1 MSFLFLL
8 IILLR
13 QIQNDEKCYKKI
25 MIRVYY
31 NQKCTVCN
39 IEISHYKKKNI
50 SNLIWVDIN
59 TPSKDL
65 KILGKS
71 HKEMMRRLHVVD
83 DKTIYYGA
91 SAFIVLWSNLPNYRL
106 LSKILNVPIIF
117 QVFNIFYEFIA
128 FLLFIKNNR
137 GLS

>member
-1 MSFLFLL
+1 
-8 IILLR
+8 
-13 QIQNDEKCYKKI
+13 

-39 IEISHYKKKNI
+39 IEISHYKKKKV

-59 TPSKDL
+59 SPSDDL
-65 KILGKS
+65 KMLGKS

-83 DKTIYYGA
+83 GETIYSGA
-91 SAFIVLWSNLPNYRL
+91 SAFIVLWSNLPNYKL
-106 LSKILNVPIIF
+106 LSKIFNLPIIF
-117 QVFNIFYEFIA
+117 QVFSICYEFIA

-137 GLS
+137 GLT

>member
-1 MSFLFLL
+1 
-8 IILLR
+8 
-13 QIQNDEKCYKKI
+13 

-31 NQKCTVCN
+31 NQKCNVCN

-83 DKTIYYGA
+83 DKTIYSGA
-91 SAFIVLWSNLPNYRL
+91 SAFIVLWSNLPNYKL
-106 LSKILNVPIIF
+106 LSKILNAPIIF

-137 GLS
+137 GLT

>member
-1 MSFLFLL
+1 
-8 IILLR
+8 
-13 QIQNDEKCYKKI
+13 

-50 SNLIWVDIN
+50 ANLIWVDIN
-59 TPSKDL
+59 SPSKDL

-83 DKTIYYGA
+83 DKTIYSGA
-91 SAFIVLWSNLPNYRL
+91 NAFIVLWSNIPNYKL
-106 LSKILNVPIIF
+106 LSKILNLPIIF
-117 QVFNIFYEFIA
+117 QVFNILYEFIA

-137 GLS
+137 GLT

>member
-1 MSFLFLL
+1 
-8 IILLR
+8 
-13 QIQNDEKCYKKI
+13 
-25 MIRVYY
+25 MIKVFY

-59 TPSKDL
+59 SPSEDL

-83 DKTIYYGA
+83 DEIIYSGA
-91 SAFIVLWSNLPNYRL
+91 SAFIVLWSNLPNYKL
-106 LSKILNVPIIF
+106 LSKILNLPIIF

>member
-1 MSFLFLL
+1 
-8 IILLR
+8 
-13 QIQNDEKCYKKI
+13 

-50 SNLIWVDIN
+50 PNVIWVDIN
-59 TPSKDL
+59 SPSEDL
-65 KILGKS
+65 KFLRKS
-71 HKEMMRRLHVVD
+71 YKEMMRRLHVVD
-83 DKTIYYGA
+83 DKTIYSGA
-91 SAFIVLWSNLPNYRL
+91 RAFIILWSNIPNYKL
-106 LSKILNVPIIF
+106 LSKTLNLPIIF

-137 GLS
+137 GLG

>member
-1 MSFLFLL
+1 
-8 IILLR
+8 
-13 QIQNDEKCYKKI
+13 
-25 MIRVYY
+25 MIRIYY

-39 IEISHYKKKNI
+39 IEISHYKKKNV

-59 TPSKDL
+59 SPSEDL
-65 KILGKS
+65 KLLGKS

-83 DKTIYYGA
+83 GKTIYSVA
-91 SAFIVLWSNLPNYRL
+91 IAFIILCGHLPNYKL
-106 LSKILNVPIIF
+106 LSKILNFPIIF

-137 GLS
+137 SLS

>member
-1 MSFLFLL
+1 
-8 IILLR
+8 
-13 QIQNDEKCYKKI
+13 

-50 SNLIWVDIN
+50 ANLIWVDIN
-59 TPSKDL
+59 TQSKDL

-83 DKTIYYGA
+83 DKTIYSGA
-91 SAFIVLWSNLPNYRL
+91 NAFIVLWSNIPNYKL
-106 LSKILNVPIIF
+106 LSKILNLPIIF

-137 GLS
+137 GLT

>member
-1 MSFLFLL
+1 
-8 IILLR
+8 
-13 QIQNDEKCYKKI
+13 

-83 DKTIYYGA
+83 DKTIYSGA
-91 SAFIVLWSNLPNYRL
+91 NAFIVLWSNIPNYKL
-106 LSKILNVPIIF
+106 LSKILNLPIIF
-117 QVFNIFYEFIA
+117 QVFNILYEFIA

-137 GLS
+137 GLT

>member
-50 SNLIWVDIN
+50 ANLIWVDIN
-59 TPSKDL
+59 SPSKDL

-83 DKTIYYGA
+83 DKTIYSGA
-91 SAFIVLWSNLPNYRL
+91 NAFIVLWSNIPNYKL
-106 LSKILNVPIIF
+106 LSKILNLPIIF
-117 QVFNIFYEFIA
+117 QVFNILYELIA

-137 GLS
+137 GLT

>member
-1 MSFLFLL
+1 
-8 IILLR
+8 
-13 QIQNDEKCYKKI
+13 

-50 SNLIWVDIN
+50 SNLILVDIN
-59 TPSKDL
+59 SPSKDL

-83 DKTIYYGA
+83 DKTIYSGA
-91 SAFIVLWSNLPNYRL
+91 SAFIVLWSNLPNYKL

-137 GLS
+137 GLT

>member
-1 MSFLFLL
+1 
-8 IILLR
+8 
-13 QIQNDEKCYKKI
+13 
-25 MIRVYY
+25 MIRIYY

-59 TPSKDL
+59 SPSEDL
-65 KILGKS
+65 KLLGKS
-71 HKEMMRRLHVVD
+71 HKEMMRRLHVID
-83 DKTIYYGA
+83 DKTIYSGA
-91 SAFIVLWSNLPNYRL
+91 IAFIILWSHLPNYKL
-106 LSKILNVPIIF
+106 LSKILNLPIIF

-137 GLS
+137 SLS

>member
-1 MSFLFLL
+1 
-8 IILLR
+8 
-13 QIQNDEKCYKKI
+13 

-50 SNLIWVDIN
+50 PNLIWVDIN
-59 TPSKDL
+59 NPSEDL
-65 KILGKS
+65 KFLKKS
-71 HKEMMRRLHVVD
+71 RKEMMRRLHVID
-83 DKTIYYGA
+83 DKTIYSGA
-91 SAFIVLWSNLPNYRL
+91 RAFIILWSNMPNYKL
-106 LSKILNVPIIF
+106 LSKILNLPIIF

-137 GLS
+137 GLG

>member
-1 MSFLFLL
+1 
-8 IILLR
+8 
-13 QIQNDEKCYKKI
+13 

-65 KILGKS
+65 KILWKS

-83 DKTIYYGA
+83 DKTIYSGA
-91 SAFIVLWSNLPNYRL
+91 SAFIVLWSNLPNYKL

-137 GLS
+137 GSS

>member
-1 MSFLFLL
+1 
-8 IILLR
+8 
-13 QIQNDEKCYKKI
+13 

-31 NQKCTVCN
+31 NQNCTVCN

-50 SNLIWVDIN
+50 SNLIWIDIN
-59 TPSKDL
+59 SPSEDL

-71 HKEMMRRLHVVD
+71 YKEMMRRLHVID
-83 DKTIYYGA
+83 DNTIYSGA
-91 SAFIVLWSNLPNYRL
+91 EAFIILWSNLPNYKL
-106 LSKILNVPIIF
+106 LSKILNLPIIF

>member
-1 MSFLFLL
+1 
-8 IILLR
+8 
-13 QIQNDEKCYKKI
+13 
-25 MIRVYY
+25 
-31 NQKCTVCN
+31 VCN

-83 DKTIYYGA
+83 DETIYSGA
-91 SAFIVLWSNLPNYRL
+91 SAFIVLWSNIPNYKL
-106 LSKILNVPIIF
+106 LSKILNLPIIF

-137 GLS
+137 GLK

>member
-1 MSFLFLL
+1 
-8 IILLR
+8 
-13 QIQNDEKCYKKI
+13 

-50 SNLIWVDIN
+50 SNLIWIDIN
-59 TPSKDL
+59 SPSKDL

-83 DKTIYYGA
+83 DKTIYSGA
-91 SAFIVLWSNLPNYRL
+91 SAFIILWSNLPNYKL
-106 LSKILNVPIIF
+106 LSKILNLPIIF

-137 GLS
+137 GLG